1 MNAAVV
7 RSFDHPPRYE
17 EFADPVAGDEDE
29 VVVEVLA
36 AGLHPRVRSG
46 ANGSHYTSEGELP
59 LVPGVDAVGRT
70 PEGGIAYFVAG
81 DGVPGT
87 MAARAVMDRR
97 RSVLLPDGVDAV
109 AVAAAMNPGMSSWV
123 GLRRRAELQAGES
136 VLVLGATGNA
146 GRMAVQIA
154 KHLGAGEVIAAGR
167 NAEILATLPGLGADR
182 VVDLA
187 GPNGDDGT
195 GQGDAAVD
203 PPVAA
208 GIDALG
214 EAAAEVDVVIDYL
227 WGKPAE
233 AAIPAVVRRREDRS
247 RALRWVQI
255 GSVAGPDIALP
266 SEALRAANLKV
277 MGSGQGSVSTRGI
290 VEELPALAREIDAGT
305 FTVDAEAVPLAEAES
320 AWTAPVPTGRRL
332 VFVP

>member
-1 MNAAVV
+1 MRAAVV

-17 EFADPVAGDEDE
+17 EFADPVARDADE

-46 ANGSHYTSEGELP
+46 ANGTHYTSEGELP

-70 PEGGIAYFVAG
+70 PEGGIAYFVAD
-81 DGVPGT
+81 DGVAGT
-87 MAARAVMDRR
+87 MAERAVMDRR
-97 RSVLLPDGVDAV
+97 RSVALPDGVDAA

-136 VLVLGATGNA
+136 VLILGATGNA
-146 GRMAVQIA
+146 GRMAIQIA

-167 NAEILATLPGLGADR
+167 NPEVLATLPGLGADQ
-182 VVDLA
+182 VVDLGGA
-187 GPNGDDGT
+187 GGASAADRAGEST
-195 GQGDAAVD
+195 G
-203 PPVAA
+203 AA

-214 EAAAEVDVVIDYL
+214 EAASEVDVVIDYL

-233 AAIPAVVRRREDRS
+233 AAIPAIVRRRADRS

-266 SEALRAANLKV
+266 SVALRAANLKV

-305 FTVDAEAVPLAEAES
+305 FAVDAEPVPLAEVES
-320 AWTAPVPTGRRL
+320 AWTAPTVAGRRL
-332 VFVP
+332 VFVPNPR

>member
-1 MNAAVV
+1 MKAAVV

-17 EFADPVAGDEDE
+17 EFADPVARDEDE

-46 ANGSHYTSEGELP
+46 ADGTHYTSEGELP

-70 PEGGIAYFVAG
+70 PEGTVAYFVAD
-81 DGVPGT
+81 DGVAGT
-87 MAARAVMDRR
+87 MAERAVMDRR
-97 RSVLLPDGVDAV
+97 RSVPLPDGVDAA

-136 VLVLGATGNA
+136 VLILGATGNA
-146 GRMAVQIA
+146 GRMAIQIA
-154 KHLGAGEVIAAGR
+154 KHLRAGEVIAAGR
-167 NAEILATLPGLGADR
+167 NPEVLATLPALGADR
-182 VVDLA
+182 VVDLGGASSADRA
-187 GPNGDDGT
+187 GGS
-195 GQGDAAVD
+195 AS
-203 PPVAA
+203 AA

-233 AAIPAVVRRREDRS
+233 AAIPAIVRRRAERS

-255 GSVAGPDIALP
+255 GSVASPDIALP
-266 SEALRAANLKV
+266 SDALRAANLKV

-290 VEELPALAREIDAGT
+290 VEELPALAHEIDAGT
-305 FTVDAEAVPLAEAES
+305 FAVDAQPVPLAEVES
-320 AWTAPVPTGRRL
+320 AWTAPVATGRRL